1 MWKHIE
7 NVLELQCNV
16 GATLFENGLKT
27 PGHLLQCHPC
37 EMMELYDKMRLKDW
51 DRLQLD
57 NFIGFMEWYRIIGVS
72 DEGDQWRYRNK
83 VPTSIAAWKT
93 LVTMLGEKCFIE

>member
-1 MWKHIE
+1 MSEDKAVWKHIE

-37 EMMELYDKMRLKDW
+37 EMMELHDKMRLKDW

-57 NFIGFMEWYRIIGVS
+57 NFIGFMEWYSSSYGGTYAQR
-72 DEGDQWRYRNK
+72 
-83 VPTSIAAWKT
+83 PA
-93 LVTMLGEKCFIE
+93 